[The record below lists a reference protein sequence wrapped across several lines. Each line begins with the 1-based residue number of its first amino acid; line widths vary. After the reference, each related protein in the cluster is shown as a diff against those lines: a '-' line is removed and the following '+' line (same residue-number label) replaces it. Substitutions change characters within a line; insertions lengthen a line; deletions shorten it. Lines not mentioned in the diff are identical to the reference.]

1 MKSKKFTSL
10 LLVVSLL
17 LTIGLAACGTKTE
30 ESGAASSSAQASS
43 TPVVA
48 EAAPSAAAASS
59 ETAAGAS
66 TAEQKELKVLKVGA
80 TPAPHGEILK
90 FIAPLLKEK
99 GIDLQIVEFT
109 DYVQPN
115 LALQNKELDA
125 NYFQHVP
132 YLDDFNKKNN
142 TQLSSAIAV
151 HFEPLGLYPGKT
163 KTLDALK
170 NGDTIAVPNDTT
182 NEARALL
189 LLQTAGILKLKDG
202 AGLEATVK
210 DIAENPKKIKIKELE
225 AAQISRSL
233 PDVNLAVINGNY
245 AIEAGL
251 NAATD
256 ALKAEDKDSLA
267 AKTFANIIAIRTGDE
282 NREDIKTLEEVI
294 TSDKVRDF
302 INEKYKGAVIPVF

>member
-1 MKSKKFTSL
+1 MKKVKITAVL
-10 LLVVSLL
+10 LAIGLL
-17 LTIGLAACGTKTE
+17 LTMGLAACGTKTE
-30 ESGAASSSAQASS
+30 EAGATETQAVEE
-43 TPVVA
+43 T
-48 EAAPSAAAASS
+48 SAAVQ
-59 ETAAGAS
+59 ETSAP
-66 TAEQKELKVLKVGA
+66 AEQKELKVLKVGA
-80 TPAPHGEILK
+80 VPTPHGEILK
-90 FIAPLLKEK
+90 FITPLLKEK

-132 YLDDFNKKNN
+132 YLNDFNKKNN
-142 TQLSSAIAV
+142 TQLSATVPV

-163 KTLDALK
+163 KTLEELK
-170 NGDTIAVPNDTT
+170 DGDTIAVPNDTT

-189 LLQTAGILKLKDG
+189 LLQSAGILKVKDG

-210 DIAENPKKIKIKELE
+210 DIVENPKNIKIQELE

-267 AKTFANIIAIRTGDE
+267 AQTFANIITVRTGDE
-282 NREDIKTLEEVI
+282 NREEIKLLDEVI
-294 TSDKVRDF
+294 TSPEVRDF
-302 INEKYKGAVIPVF
+302 INETYKGAVIPVF

>member
-1 MKSKKFTSL
+1 MKKVKITAVL
-10 LLVVSLL
+10 LAIGLL
-17 LTIGLAACGTKTE
+17 LTMGLAACGTKTE
-30 ESGAASSSAQASS
+30 EAGATETQAVEE
-43 TPVVA
+43 T
-48 EAAPSAAAASS
+48 SAAVQ
-59 ETAAGAS
+59 ETSAP
-66 TAEQKELKVLKVGA
+66 AEQKELKVLKVGA
-80 TPAPHGEILK
+80 VPTPHGEILK
-90 FIAPLLKEK
+90 FITPLLKEK

-132 YLDDFNKKNN
+132 YLNDFNKKNN
-142 TQLSSAIAV
+142 TQLSATVPV

-163 KTLDALK
+163 KTMEELK
-170 NGDTIAVPNDTT
+170 DGDTIAVPNDTT

-189 LLQTAGILKLKDG
+189 LLQSAGILKVKDG

-210 DIAENPKKIKIKELE
+210 DIVENPKNIKIQELE

-267 AKTFANIIAIRTGDE
+267 AQTFANIITVRTGDE
-282 NREDIKTLEEVI
+282 NREEIKLLDEVI
-294 TSDKVRDF
+294 TSPEVRDF
-302 INEKYKGAVIPVF
+302 INETYKGAVIPVF

>member
-1 MKSKKFTSL
+1 MQRKRLTAI
-10 LLVVSLL
+10 LLVVGLF
-17 LTIGLAACGTKTE
+17 LTMGLSACGNKTE
-30 ESGAASSSAQASS
+30 DSNSASAEVQATATAPAVEEASAG
-43 TPVVA
+43 T
-48 EAAPSAAAASS
+48 AAAS
-59 ETAAGAS
+59 TAP
-66 TAEQKELKVLKVGA
+66 EQKELKVLTVGA
-80 TPAPHGEILK
+80 VPVPHGEILK
-90 FIAPLLKEK
+90 FITPILKEK
-99 GIDLQIVEFT
+99 GIDLKIVEFT

-142 TQLSSAIAV
+142 TQLSATVAV

-163 KTLDALK
+163 KTLEELK
-170 NGDTIAVPNDTT
+170 DGDSIAVPNDTT

-189 LLQTAGILKLKDG
+189 LLQSAGILKVKEG
-202 AGLEATVK
+202 TGLEATVK
-210 DIAENPKKIKIKELE
+210 DIVENPKNIQIKELE

-256 ALKAEDKDSLA
+256 ALKAEDKDTLA
-267 AKTFANIIAIRTGDE
+267 AKTFANIITVRTGDE
-282 NREDIKTLEEVI
+282 NREDIKILDEVI
-294 TSDKVRDF
+294 TSPEVRDF
-302 INEKYKGAVIPVF
+302 INDKYKGAVIPVF

>member
-1 MKSKKFTSL
+1 MKKVKITAVL
-10 LLVVSLL
+10 LAIGLL
-17 LTIGLAACGTKTE
+17 LTMGLAACGTKTE
-30 ESGAASSSAQASS
+30 EAGATETQAVEE
-43 TPVVA
+43 T
-48 EAAPSAAAASS
+48 SAAVQ
-59 ETAAGAS
+59 ETSAP
-66 TAEQKELKVLKVGA
+66 AEQKELKVLKVGA
-80 TPAPHGEILK
+80 VPTPHGEILK
-90 FIAPLLKEK
+90 FITPLLKEK

-132 YLDDFNKKNN
+132 YLNDFNKKNN
-142 TQLSSAIAV
+142 TQLSATVPV

-163 KTLDALK
+163 KTLEELK
-170 NGDTIAVPNDTT
+170 DGDTIAVPNDTT

-189 LLQTAGILKLKDG
+189 LLQSAGILKVKDG

-210 DIAENPKKIKIKELE
+210 DIVENPKNIKIQELE

-267 AKTFANIIAIRTGDE
+267 AQTFANIITVRTGDE
-282 NREDIKTLEEVI
+282 NKEEIKLLDEVI
-294 TSDKVRDF
+294 TSPEVRDF
-302 INEKYKGAVIPVF
+302 INETYKGAVIPVF

>member
-1 MKSKKFTSL
+1 M
-10 LLVVSLL
+10 
-17 LTIGLAACGTKTE
+17 IGLTACGSKTAE
-30 ESGAASSSAQASS
+30 AGAANTEAATQAVTEGSSS
-43 TPVVA
+43 
-48 EAAPSAAAASS
+48 AAPSAST
-59 ETAAGAS
+59 EAS
-66 TAEQKELKVLKVGA
+66 TQPEQKELKVLKVGA
-80 TPAPHGEILK
+80 VPTPHGEILK

-142 TQLSSAIAV
+142 TQLSATVPV

-163 KTLDALK
+163 KTLEELK

-189 LLQTAGILKLKDG
+189 LLQSAGILKVKEDK
-202 AGLEATVK
+202 GLEATAN
-210 DIAENPKKIKIKELE
+210 DITENPKKIKIKELE

-233 PDVNLAVINGNY
+233 PDVNFAVINGNY

-267 AKTFANIIAIRTGDE
+267 AKTFANVITVRTGDE
-282 NREDIKTLEEVI
+282 NREEIKILDEVI
-294 TSDKVRDF
+294 TSPEVKDF

>member
-1 MKSKKFTSL
+1 MKSRKLTAIV
-10 LLVVSLL
+10 LVVGLL
-17 LTIGLAACGTKTE
+17 LTMGLSACGTKTE
-30 ESGAASSSAQASS
+30 DSSSASTAVQAASSAVVTETES
-43 TPVVA
+43 T
-48 EAAPSAAAASS
+48 AAAA
-59 ETAAGAS
+59 EAS
-66 TAEQKELKVLKVGA
+66 TVPEQKELKVLTVGA
-80 TPAPHGEILK
+80 VPTPHGEILK
-90 FIAPLLKEK
+90 FITPILKEK
-99 GIDLQIVEFT
+99 GIDLKIVEFT

-132 YLDDFNKKNN
+132 YLEDFNKKNN
-142 TQLSSAIAV
+142 TQLSATVAV

-163 KTLDALK
+163 KTLEELK
-170 NGDTIAVPNDTT
+170 DGDSIAVPNDTT

-189 LLQTAGILKLKDG
+189 LLQSAGIIKVKEG
-202 AGLEATVK
+202 TGLETTVK
-210 DIAENPKKIKIKELE
+210 DIVENPKNIQIKELE

-267 AKTFANIIAIRTGDE
+267 AKTFANIITVRTGDE
-282 NREDIKTLEEVI
+282 NREEIKILDEVI
-294 TSDKVRDF
+294 TSPEVRDF